1 MNLKRLLSSLLG
13 AMMLVP
19 TAFAMDPPERRADSS
34 SLTFEQQDEEVCKR
48 WSKVL
53 DEIEENKN
61 NLGKI
66 SRILVDLD
74 KERKGMLDRGFEY
87 EITWNECYLRG
98 CIFVCYTY
106 FGLNRFLSHEISEE
120 ELGSKYL
127 ERIEKRLLQLLEK
140 PHVMKKEFVN
150 RVGDMID
157 SCYDVFSKK

>member
-34 SLTFEQQDEEVCKR
+34 SLTFEQQDEEVCRR

-74 KERKGMLDRGFEY
+74 KERKGMLGRGFRR
-87 EITWNECYLRG
+87 EIKWNEGYVRG
-98 CIFVCYTY
+98 CIFVCDAYSD
-106 FGLNRFLSHEISEE
+106 LNRFLFHEISEE
-120 ELGSKYL
+120 ELGKNL
-127 ERIEKRLLQLLEK
+127 ERIEMRLLQLLEK

>member
-34 SLTFEQQDEEVCKR
+34 SLTFEQQDEEVCRR

-74 KERKGMLDRGFEY
+74 KERKGMLGRGFRS
-87 EITWNECYLRG
+87 EIKWNEGYVRG
-98 CIFVCYTY
+98 CIFVCDAYSD
-106 FGLNRFLSHEISEE
+106 LNRFLFHEISEE
-120 ELGSKYL
+120 ELGKNL
-127 ERIEKRLLQLLEK
+127 ERIEMRLLQLLEK